1 MRLVGPSGRPV
12 LPVACFDANAKA
24 NHYRS
29 AGKASSSSFQQLPP
43 GRFFAAAHA
52 DVWGLQAVGPLP
64 LSSTGTSGLGPS
76 NHSSGSSDDAELE
89 LQAVVGDSC
98 HPRITCAR
106 ETSLCSSIS
115 DVCGVAAGVCSHGQ
129 PLLGCAIAMP
139 APERFLYY
147 DIMLSHMLSFADV
160 QLMYLDTGCSYAPH
174 WRDRMPA
181 GVGPSAIKIGW
192 WHARGH
198 GPACFLKNSGL
209 YYPGENGHWASL
221 HLPLSTL

>member
-1 MRLVGPSGRPV
+1 MRLIGPSGKPV

-29 AGKASSSSFQQLPP
+29 AGKASSGRFEELPQ
-43 GRFFAAAHA
+43 GRFFAAANA
-52 DVWGLQAVGPLP
+52 DVWKMQAAGPLP
-64 LSSTGTSGLGPS
+64 LFHTGTSGLVHS
-76 NHSSGSSDDAELE
+76 NHSNGSSDDADFE
-89 LQAVVGDSC
+89 DSC

-139 APERFLYY
+139 APERFVFY
-147 DIMLSHMLSFADV
+147 DLLLSHLLSSADV
-160 QLMYLDTGCSYAPH
+160 QLMYLDTGCSYGPH
-174 WRDRMPA
+174 WRNNMPA
-181 GVGPSAIKIGW
+181 GVGPSATKVGW

-198 GPACFLKNSGL
+198 GAACLLKHSGL
-209 YYPGENGHWASL
+209 FHPGE
-221 HLPLSTL
+221 TKCT